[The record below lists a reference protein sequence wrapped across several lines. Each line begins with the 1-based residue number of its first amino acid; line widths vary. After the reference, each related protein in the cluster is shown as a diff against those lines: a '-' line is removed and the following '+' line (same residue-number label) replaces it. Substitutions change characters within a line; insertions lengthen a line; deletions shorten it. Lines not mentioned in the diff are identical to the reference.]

1 MPYGENRMFD
11 DYEDYDAL
19 GLAALVR
26 DGHVTAL
33 EVLEAAIERAE
44 RRNPAINAI
53 VTTMFEAARETA
65 NDPPQGPLAGVPF
78 LVKDLN
84 YVKGVRCTMGSRFFA
99 DFVPDHDAEIVKRHR
114 AAGLVIFGKT
124 NTPEV
129 GLAATTEGAMLGPC
143 RNPWDTGRT
152 PGGSSGGAASA
163 VAANILPAAHAT
175 DGGGSIR
182 IPASCCG
189 LVGLK
194 PTRGRTPLGPDVGEG
209 WGGMSTGHVVT
220 RTVRDSAAFLDATH
234 GPAAGDPYH
243 APYSAGS
250 FLESLDAAPGPLK
263 IALNLTPLSGGTVAQ
278 QNVTAATNA
287 AKLCEDLGHRVEEAT
302 PSVGEDFGLATGAIV
317 AANVANTIS
326 SRALILGRE
335 PTLDDIEHATMDSVE
350 NGKTAPAHRY
360 PWAMS
365 VIHRTGRALAEFHAN
380 YDILLTPTL
389 LQPPVP
395 IGWLNPNTEDL
406 ATYYARFIDFWGFT
420 NLQNATGQP
429 AISLPLHWTEDG
441 LPVGVQFAAAQGE
454 EMLLLRLAAQLETA
468 APWSTRRPPVD
479 EIVA

>member
-1 MPYGENRMFD
+1 MFD

-33 EVLEAAIERAE
+33 EVLEAAIDRAE

-53 VTTMFEAARETA
+53 VTRMFEAARETA
-65 NDPPQGPLAGVPF
+65 NEPLQGPLAGVPF

-84 YVKGVRCTMGSRFFA
+84 YVKGVRCTMGSRFFT

-194 PTRGRTPLGPDVGEG
+194 PTRGRTPLG
-209 WGGMSTGHVVT
+209 
-220 RTVRDSAAFLDATH
+220 L
-234 GPAAGDPYH
+234 
-243 APYSAGS
+243 
-250 FLESLDAAPGPLK
+250 
-263 IALNLTPLSGGTVAQ
+263 
-278 QNVTAATNA
+278 
-287 AKLCEDLGHRVEEAT
+287 
-302 PSVGEDFGLATGAIV
+302 
-317 AANVANTIS
+317 
-326 SRALILGRE
+326 
-335 PTLDDIEHATMDSVE
+335 
-350 NGKTAPAHRY
+350 
-360 PWAMS
+360 
-365 VIHRTGRALAEFHAN
+365 
-380 YDILLTPTL
+380 
-389 LQPPVP
+389 
-395 IGWLNPNTEDL
+395 
-406 ATYYARFIDFWGFT
+406 
-420 NLQNATGQP
+420 
-429 AISLPLHWTEDG
+429 
-441 LPVGVQFAAAQGE
+441 
-454 EMLLLRLAAQLETA
+454 
-468 APWSTRRPPVD
+468 
-479 EIVA
+479 